1 MKLTTPTF
9 SAKVMNAWT
18 YTSTVPLYDM
28 CISLYCVVTY
38 QKNEVILYK
47 NFSHGVN
54 FNYLS
59 VNRLPVIWSLF
70 RICKIFGT
78 AVSWS
83 GVMLAWTGLG

>member
-1 MKLTTPTF
+1 MELYFHCSVCLYGMCVGLSCVLT
-9 SAKVMNAWT
+9 
-18 YTSTVPLYDM
+18 D
-28 CISLYCVVTY
+28 

-47 NFSHGVN
+47 NFSCWVD

-59 VNRLPVIWSLF
+59 VNSLPVIWSLF

-83 GVMLAWTGLG
+83 EVKVAWTGLG